1 MIESF
6 KGNYNWLSN
15 FYLVDIKV
23 SHRIY
28 PSVEHAYM
36 AAKCTDLI
44 WKTKCQDRS
53 ITPGKIKRLSK
64 KVTLVSGWDEMRV
77 TVMESLIDSKFNDP
91 YLKEKLLAT
100 DDLHIQ
106 EGNMWNDKFWGVC
119 LKTGEGENNL
129 GKLIMNKRNKL
140 RYG

>member
-6 KGNYNWLSN
+6 KDEYEWLSN
-15 FYLVDIKV
+15 FYPIDIKFF
-23 SHRIY
+23 HRTY

-36 AAKCTDLI
+36 SAKSNDNI
-44 WKTKCQDRS
+44 WKSRCQNRS

-64 KVTLVSGWDEMRV
+64 GITLVDDWNEKKL
-77 TVMESLIDSKFNDP
+77 TIMEFLIDKKFDDP

-100 DDLHIQ
+100 NDLHIQ
-106 EGNMWNDKFWGVC
+106 EGNTWNDKYWGVC

-129 GKLIMNKRNKL
+129 GKLIMNKRNEL
-140 RYG
+140 RYE

>member
-6 KGNYNWLSN
+6 KDKYNWLSN
-15 FYLVDIKV
+15 FYLVDIKFF
-23 SHRIY
+23 HKTY

-36 AAKCTDLI
+36 SAKSDDFI
-44 WKTKCQDRS
+44 WKLKCQDRS